1 MINDK
6 AKAKSTVKSVRMDGV
21 LAHRVASYAA
31 AEGVKEA
38 DAIRRLM
45 EKGLACE
52 ALSVYATT
60 VGKLIRDVIA
70 AEFSLMRDDM
80 DARNDALEDRVARV
94 CSRGTKAS
102 LQAAAQLNDLSRIMV
117 PAWREVPAEELW
129 KHYSSMGGAMQSGRA
144 YRDVRNGD

>member
-1 MINDK
+1 MFNDK
-6 AKAKSTVKSVRMDGV
+6 PKAKSTVKSVRMDGV
-21 LAHRVASYAA
+21 LAHRVVSYAA

-38 DAIRRLM
+38 DAIRRLIT
-45 EKGLACE
+45 KGLACE
-52 ALSVYATT
+52 ALSIYATP
-60 VGKLIRDVIA
+60 VGQLIRDVIS

-129 KHYSSMGGAMQSGRA
+129 KRYSSMGGAMQSGRA

>member
-1 MINDK
+1 MFNDK
-6 AKAKSTVKSVRMDGV
+6 PKAKSTVKSVRMDGV
-21 LAHRVASYAA
+21 LAHRVVSYAA

-38 DAIRRLM
+38 DATRRLIT
-45 EKGLACE
+45 KGLACE
-52 ALSVYATT
+52 ALSIYATP
-60 VGKLIRDVIA
+60 VGQLIRDVIS

-129 KHYSSMGGAMQSGRA
+129 KHYSSMGGAMQAGRA

>member
-45 EKGLACE
+45 EKGE
-52 ALSVYATT
+52 ALSVYATP
-60 VGKLIRDVIA
+60 VGQLIRDVIA

-80 DARNDALEDRVARV
+80 DARNDVLEDRVARV

-129 KHYSSMGGAMQSGRA
+129 KHYSSMGGAMQAGRA

>member
-1 MINDK
+1 MNNDK
-6 AKAKSTVKSVRMDGV
+6 PKNKSTVKSVRMDSV

-31 AEGVKEA
+31 AEGAKEA
-38 DAIRRLM
+38 DAIRRLI

-52 ALSVYATT
+52 ALSVYATP
-60 VGKLIRDVIA
+60 VGQLIRDVIA

-94 CSRGTKAS
+94 CSRGTKTS

-129 KHYSSMGGAMQSGRA
+129 RHYSSMGGAMQAGRS

>member
-21 LAHRVASYAA
+21 LAPRVASCAA

-52 ALSVYATT
+52 ALSVYATP
-60 VGKLIRDVIA
+60 VGQLIRDVIA

-80 DARNDALEDRVARV
+80 DARNDVLEDRVARV

-129 KHYSSMGGAMQSGRA
+129 KHYSSMGGAMQAGRA

>member
-1 MINDK
+1 MNNKKITK
-6 AKAKSTVKSVRMDGV
+6 TVRMDDV
-21 LAHRVASYAA
+21 LERRVRAYA
-31 AEGVKEA
+31 ETRGVKEPE
-38 DAIRRLM
+38 AIRGLL
-45 EKGLACE
+45 EQGLACE
-52 ALSVYATT
+52 GLSVFATP
-60 VGKLIRDVIA
+60 VGALIRDVIE

-102 LQAAAQLNDLSRIMV
+102 LQAVAQLNDLSRIMV